1 MIGCARC
8 EASKYVLNTRT
19 FAGQRTVGR
28 KNQNGEFD
36 LIRRQWLIPW
46 PGCLRR
52 NPRYIPQYGD
62 ILAPSLA
69 DPCKAGYLRGGK
81 VKQLVEHL
89 VPALLFGDA
98 SFVPVFLGTYR
109 TFTTTQHILTLL
121 FSRYSS
127 FQQLEGEKAGA
138 KGPLQQAFAFI
149 LGSWMREYPEDFLEA
164 PDSSCLQQLVA
175 YLHLNMPG
183 SIEEHQACLLLTHLE
198 LRNPK
203 QPELEAGI
211 EDIKPC
217 AGALAAISEPG
228 GPNPLEPSTLEPG
241 NDEEVPVSTPESQLP
256 QGKAEANPPS
266 APTPAAG
273 ADQAEAP
280 MSTVAETCVLVVAA
294 AEGRF
299 LSAVGPLLEEQAACL
314 LAGEVACLPPA
325 VEEPEPTAQEPVP
338 PIEEEAPGPSVPQ
351 AACLPTAN
359 EEPEPSA
366 QEPVPPI
373 EEEAPGP
380 SVPQAACLPTANE
393 EPEPSAQ
400 EPVPPIEEEAPG
412 PPVPQAASPPTAYEE
427 PEPSAQE
434 PVPPIEEEAPGPS
447 VPQAASP
454 PTAYEEPEP
463 SAQEPVPPIE
473 EEAPGPSVP
482 QAACLPTANEEP
494 EPSAQEPVPPIVEE
508 APGPPVPQAASPP
521 TAYEEPE
528 PSAQEP
534 VPLIEEEAPGPCV
547 PQAASPPTAYEEPEP
562 SAQEPVPLIE
572 EEAPGP
578 SSPLEKDA
586 EGFREVVYPLPGNDQ
601 GHGLSISE
609 DTRATLL
616 SAAELEP
623 DSVPLARE
631 AHMGTETDPAPWES
645 LTVGDFQI
653 SSRGP
658 SRISLLKLEEMSTAH
673 LVEWLPDQKAEQ
685 FAIMAVRLFKE
696 LKPYHCLSY
705 VYSDPDKKC
714 QELLA
719 PTVLAILQFC
729 ERIKTCVITTSVLD
743 HSAEAADR
751 AEVLEHWIE
760 VALESHHLKNA
771 ISVCAILSA
780 LQSSA
785 LQGLKQTWRAVS
797 RGSLE
802 VWQELRKIYSMEKHY
817 KVGPQST
824 RMAFWSK
831 LKRGLGTQKELD
843 YSEGTV
849 PYLGT
854 ILNHLASLHHHKDKD
869 SKNGKWIHMQR
880 RREEYKVLALIKELQ
895 GACQELH
902 VVPEEK
908 FVTWFTNLKRLSPS
922 ECDKLCQEL
931 EPPRWASF
939 LCRKSRKSKKSLV
952 QRKPSKDHQ
961 TSSKT
966 FSSHSSSQLNT
977 SEEVSIRSISHETS
991 GHLGFSTRPSILYRR
1006 GYHSTPNISNS
1017 KIDFQYEVILG
1028 FLSPQPSRRTG
1039 HEGIY

>member
-1 MIGCARC
+1 M
-8 EASKYVLNTRT
+8 
-19 FAGQRTVGR
+19 
-28 KNQNGEFD
+28 
-36 LIRRQWLIPW
+36 P
-46 PGCLRR
+46 
-52 NPRYIPQYGD
+52 
-62 ILAPSLA
+62 
-69 DPCKAGYLRGGK
+69 
-81 VKQLVEHL
+81 
-89 VPALLFGDA
+89 
-98 SFVPVFLGTYR
+98 
-109 TFTTTQHILTLL
+109 
-121 FSRYSS
+121 RYSS

-138 KGPLQQAFAFI
+138 KGQLQQAFAFI

-241 NDEEVPVSTPESQLP
+241 NDEEVPVSTPETQLP

-266 APTPAAG
+266 APIPAAG

-280 MSTVAETCVLVVAA
+280 MSTVAETCV
-294 AEGRF
+294 
-299 LSAVGPLLEEQAACL
+299 AACL

-351 AACLPTAN
+351 AACLPTAY

-380 SVPQAACLPTANE
+380 SVPQVACLPTANE

-400 EPVPPIEEEAPG
+400 EPVPPIEEEAPW
-412 PPVPQAASPPTAYEE
+412 
-427 PEPSAQE
+427 
-434 PVPPIEEEAPGPS
+434 
-447 VPQAASP
+447 
-454 PTAYEEPEP
+454 
-463 SAQEPVPPIE
+463 
-473 EEAPGPSVP
+473 PSVP
-482 QAACLPTANEEP
+482 QAACLPTANEES

-534 VPLIEEEAPGPCV
+534 VPP
-547 PQAASPPTAYEEPEP
+547 
-562 SAQEPVPLIE
+562 IE

-578 SSPLEKDA
+578 SSSLQKDA

-623 DSVPLARE
+623 ESVPLARE
-631 AHMGTETDPAPWES
+631 AHMATETEPAPWES
-645 LTVGDFQI
+645 LTVGDFQV

-658 SRISLLKLEEMSTAH
+658 SRISLLKLEEISTAH
-673 LVEWLPDQKAEQ
+673 LIEWLPDQKAEQ

-696 LKPYHCLSY
+696 LKPYECLSY
-705 VYSDPDKKC
+705 VYFDPDKKR

-719 PTVLAILQFC
+719 PTVLAILHFYQQI
-729 ERIKTCVITTSVLD
+729 ETCIITTSILD

-931 EPPRWASF
+931 EPPRWAGF
-939 LCRKSRKSKKSLV
+939 LRRKSRKSKKSLV

-1006 GYHSTPNISNS
+1006 GYHSTPNISNT
-1017 KIDFQYEVILG
+1017 KIDFQYEGILG

-1039 HEGIY
+1039 HEGIH

>member
-1 MIGCARC
+1 MFSCC
-8 EASKYVLNTRT
+8 CPL
-19 FAGQRTVGR
+19 FHR
-28 KNQNGEFD
+28 KNQTGEFD

-52 NPRYIPQYGD
+52 NPRYIPQYGE

-98 SFVPVFLGTYR
+98 SFIPVFLGTYR

-121 FSRYSS
+121 FSR
-127 FQQLEGEKAGA
+127 
-138 KGPLQQAFAFI
+138 AFAFI

-203 QPELEAGI
+203 QPELEVLHARHEALEATTPQEGIRASWAESPSAPSSAGKLQSETLRDAYSYLPLPAGI

-299 LSAVGPLLEEQAACL
+299 LPAVGPLLEEEAACL

-325 VEEPEPTAQEPVP
+325 VEEPEPTAHEPVP

-359 EEPEPSA
+359 EEPEPSAQEPVPPIVEEAPGPSVPQAASTPTAYEEPEPSAQEPVPPIEEEAPGPSVPQAASPPTAYEEPEPSAQDPVPPIEEEAPGPSVPQAASPPIAYEEPEPSA

-412 PPVPQAASPPTAYEE
+412 P
-427 PEPSAQE
+427 
-434 PVPPIEEEAPGPS
+434 
-447 VPQAASP
+447 
-454 PTAYEEPEP
+454 
-463 SAQEPVPPIE
+463 
-473 EEAPGPSVP
+473 
-482 QAACLPTANEEP
+482 
-494 EPSAQEPVPPIVEE
+494 
-508 APGPPVPQAASPP
+508 
-521 TAYEEPE
+521 
-528 PSAQEP
+528 
-534 VPLIEEEAPGPCV
+534 
-547 PQAASPPTAYEEPEP
+547 
-562 SAQEPVPLIE
+562 
-572 EEAPGP
+572 

-586 EGFREVVYPLPGNDQ
+586 EGFGEVVYPLPGNDQ

-685 FAIMAVRLFKE
+685 FAIMAV
-696 LKPYHCLSY
+696 
-705 VYSDPDKKC
+705 
-714 QELLA
+714 
-719 PTVLAILQFC
+719 
-729 ERIKTCVITTSVLD
+729 
-743 HSAEAADR
+743 
-751 AEVLEHWIE
+751 
-760 VALESHHLKNA
+760 ESHHLKNA

-831 LKRGLGTQKELD
+831 LKRGLRTQKELD

-931 EPPRWASF
+931 EPPRWAGF
-939 LCRKSRKSKKSLV
+939 LRRKSRKSKKSLV
-952 QRKPSKDHQ
+952 QRKPSEDHQ
-961 TSSKT
+961 ISNKT

-1006 GYHSTPNISNS
+1006 GYHSTPNISNT
-1017 KIDFQYEVILG
+1017 KIDFQYEGILG

>member
-1 MIGCARC
+1 MVQGFHA
-8 EASKYVLNTRT
+8 E
-19 FAGQRTVGR
+19 
-28 KNQNGEFD
+28 
-36 LIRRQWLIPW
+36 
-46 PGCLRR
+46 
-52 NPRYIPQYGD
+52 YGD

-69 DPCKAGYLRGGK
+69 DPCKAGYMRGGK

-138 KGPLQQAFAFI
+138 KGQLQQAFAFI

-241 NDEEVPVSTPESQLP
+241 NDEEVPVSTPETQLP

-266 APTPAAG
+266 APIPAAG

-280 MSTVAETCVLVVAA
+280 MSTVAETCV
-294 AEGRF
+294 
-299 LSAVGPLLEEQAACL
+299 AACL

-351 AACLPTAN
+351 AACLPTAY

-380 SVPQAACLPTANE
+380 SVPQVACLPTANE

-400 EPVPPIEEEAPG
+400 EPVPPIEEEAPW
-412 PPVPQAASPPTAYEE
+412 
-427 PEPSAQE
+427 
-434 PVPPIEEEAPGPS
+434 
-447 VPQAASP
+447 
-454 PTAYEEPEP
+454 
-463 SAQEPVPPIE
+463 
-473 EEAPGPSVP
+473 PSVP
-482 QAACLPTANEEP
+482 QAACLPTANEES

-534 VPLIEEEAPGPCV
+534 VPP
-547 PQAASPPTAYEEPEP
+547 
-562 SAQEPVPLIE
+562 IE

-578 SSPLEKDA
+578 SSSLQKDA

-623 DSVPLARE
+623 ESVPLARE
-631 AHMGTETDPAPWES
+631 AHMATETEPAPWES
-645 LTVGDFQI
+645 LTVGDFQV

-658 SRISLLKLEEMSTAH
+658 SRISLLKLEEISTAH
-673 LVEWLPDQKAEQ
+673 LIEWLPDQKAEQ

-696 LKPYHCLSY
+696 LKPYECLSY
-705 VYSDPDKKC
+705 VYFDPDKKR

-719 PTVLAILQFC
+719 PTVLAILHFYQQI
-729 ERIKTCVITTSVLD
+729 ETCIITTSILD

-817 KVGPQST
+817 KGPQST

-931 EPPRWASF
+931 EPPRWAGF
-939 LCRKSRKSKKSLV
+939 LRRKSRKSKKSLV

-1006 GYHSTPNISNS
+1006 GYHSTPNISNT
-1017 KIDFQYEVILG
+1017 KIDFQYEGILG

-1039 HEGIY
+1039 HEGIH

>member
-69 DPCKAGYLRGGK
+69 DPCKAGYMRGGK

-98 SFVPVFLGTYR
+98 SFIPVFLGTYR

-121 FSRYSS
+121 FNRYSS

-138 KGPLQQAFAFI
+138 KGQLQQAFAFI

-203 QPELEAGI
+203 EPELE
-211 EDIKPC
+211 
-217 AGALAAISEPG
+217 GALAAISEPG

-241 NDEEVPVSTPESQLP
+241 NDEEVPVSTPETQLP
-256 QGKAEANPPS
+256 QGKAEANPSS

-280 MSTVAETCVLVVAA
+280 MSTVAETCV
-294 AEGRF
+294 
-299 LSAVGPLLEEQAACL
+299 AACL

-351 AACLPTAN
+351 AACLPTAY

-412 PPVPQAASPPTAYEE
+412 PSVPQVACLPTANEK

-434 PVPPIEEEAPGPS
+434 PVPPIEEEAPW
-447 VPQAASP
+447 
-454 PTAYEEPEP
+454 
-463 SAQEPVPPIE
+463 
-473 EEAPGPSVP
+473 PSVP

-494 EPSAQEPVPPIVEE
+494 EPSAQEPVPPI
-508 APGPPVPQAASPP
+508 
-521 TAYEEPE
+521 
-528 PSAQEP
+528 
-534 VPLIEEEAPGPCV
+534 
-547 PQAASPPTAYEEPEP
+547 
-562 SAQEPVPLIE
+562 E

-578 SSPLEKDA
+578 SSPLRKDA

-685 FAIMAVRLFKE
+685 FTIMAVRLFKE
-696 LKPYHCLSY
+696 LKPYECLSY
-705 VYSDPDKKC
+705 VYFDPDKKR

-719 PTVLAILQFC
+719 PTVLAILHFYNQI
-729 ERIKTCVITTSVLD
+729 ETSVITTSVLH

-908 FVTWFTNLKRLSPS
+908 FVKWFTNLKRLSPS

-939 LCRKSRKSKKSLV
+939 LHRKSRKSKKSLV

-1017 KIDFQYEVILG
+1017 KIDFQYEGILG